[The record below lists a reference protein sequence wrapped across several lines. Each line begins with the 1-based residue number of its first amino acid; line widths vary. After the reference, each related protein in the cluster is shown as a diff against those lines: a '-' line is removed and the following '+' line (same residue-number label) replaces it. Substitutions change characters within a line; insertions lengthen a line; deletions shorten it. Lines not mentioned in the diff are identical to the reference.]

1 VGLPGRV
8 AVTGESQRVDDYQQY
23 PLRVTELDD
32 ATFRAVAAV
41 PMTQRNQVL
50 GVICVVKTTQLA
62 TGKMPDEEIS
72 PVFSDDDR
80 WLLELFAVQAAHAI
94 ENTRTYLD
102 LDRAYQQQRALDRQK
117 DDFIART
124 SHDLRLPLTGVLGF
138 LDLTLMMLPADID
151 PELRANLQQSADE
164 GQRMKEMMDQ
174 LLEQA
179 RLDSGQRAVH
189 LTDVALA
196 PVVEEVVTARR
207 KQVQLHGTPH
217 QFEVRIPAH
226 IIIAADVA
234 RLKEIM
240 ENLLSNAVK
249 YSPKGG
255 TIRVEAREAADH
267 EVVELAVSDEGMG
280 IPPEAHSQIFE
291 RFTRVESPVASE
303 ISGTGLGLYLA
314 RQLVESMG
322 GAIRLERSSPEAG
335 SVFIV
340 TLPLAHGPTPSPA

>member
-1 VGLPGRV
+1 LPRGEGLPGRV

-23 PLRVTELDD
+23 PLRAALDD
-32 ATFRAVAAV
+32 PTFRAVAAV
-41 PMTQRNQVL
+41 PMRQRNHVL
-50 GVICVVKTTQLA
+50 GVICVVKTAQLP
-62 TGKMPDEEIS
+62 TGKMPDEQIS

-94 ENTRTYLD
+94 ENTRTYLE
-102 LDRAYQQQRALDRQK
+102 LERAYQQQRALDRQK
-117 DDFIART
+117 DDFIARA
-124 SHDLRLPLTGVLGF
+124 SHDLRLPLTGILGF
-138 LDLTLMMLPADID
+138 IDLALMMLPEDAD
-151 PELRANLQQSADE
+151 PELRTNLQHAADD
-164 GQRMKEMMDQ
+164 GQRMKELMEQ

-179 RLDSGQRAVH
+179 RLESGQRAVH

-196 PVVEEVVTARR
+196 PLVEEVVSARR
-207 KQVQLHGTPH
+207 KQAQLHGTPH
-217 QFEVRIPAH
+217 QFAVRIPARV
-226 IIIAADVA
+226 IVRADVA
-234 RLKEIM
+234 RLKEIL

-249 YSPKGG
+249 YSPNGG
-255 TIRVEAREAADH
+255 MVRVEARESADG

-322 GAIRLERSSPEAG
+322 GAIRLARAACSS
-335 SVFIV
+335 
-340 TLPLAHGPTPSPA
+340 